1 MARAS
6 GLRAAHGREPPRP
19 HAGAGRAPLRAAMR
33 PYPQILLGGLLNAAA
48 QLLLKAGTNA
58 VGRIA
63 SDAGSVVRVAT
74 RVAFEPHILA
84 GCACYAVS
92 LVVWIMGLSRIEVS
106 IAYPLLSLG
115 YVIIAAAAW
124 YLFGQAL
131 TVMRVAGIGLI
142 IAGVFL
148 VARTG

>member
-1 MARAS
+1 MS
-6 GLRAAHGREPPRP
+6 
-19 HAGAGRAPLRAAMR
+19 
-33 PYPQILLGGLLNAAA
+33 PYPLILLGVGLNAAA

-58 VGRIA
+58 VGRFA
-63 SDAGSVVRVAT
+63 FDAGSLVPVAA
-74 RVAFEPHILA
+74 RLAFEPHILA

-115 YVIIAAAAW
+115 YVINAAAAW
-124 YLFGQAL
+124 YLFGESL

>member
-1 MARAS
+1 MRSGAS
-6 GLRAAHGREPPRP
+6 PSTPAASCPW
-19 HAGAGRAPLRAAMR
+19 
-33 PYPQILLGGLLNAAA
+33 LNAPPSRRTPPPAA
-48 QLLLKAGTNA
+48 PPTPRL
-58 VGRIA
+58 
-63 SDAGSVVRVAT
+63 
-74 RVAFEPHILA
+74 LA

-115 YVIIAAAAW
+115 YVINAAAAW
-124 YLFGQAL
+124 YLFGESL